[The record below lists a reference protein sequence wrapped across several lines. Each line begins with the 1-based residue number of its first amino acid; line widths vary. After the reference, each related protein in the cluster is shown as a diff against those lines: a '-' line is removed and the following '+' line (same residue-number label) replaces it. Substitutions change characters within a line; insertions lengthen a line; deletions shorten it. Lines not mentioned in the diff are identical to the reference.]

1 MQATTKRRAVVLV
14 TAGALGLGGI
24 AVASPALAGAGV
36 FDASLAATTQQ
47 DGPPIGMGM
56 GCRDAR
62 RPRRHPGVPAPAGG
76 LPTAPRRVYHLGD
89 PISPGGEVAQ

>member
-56 GCRDAR
+56 GAGMRDA
-62 RPRRHPGVPAPAGG
+62 PDVTQA
-76 LPTAPRRVYHLGD
+76 YQHLLAA
-89 PISPGGEVAQ
+89 SRQHLAAFTTWATR